1 MTDLMAVVN
10 SAIDYGYFELK
21 RIYQRNYVKGMASSL
36 ILHLSLIGVYFGVLK
51 AMEDDEAVTIRTVKI
66 MKYTDLGPPPSV
78 EQKQAAPPPPS
89 VQQAAVKPSM
99 GIPVPVPD
107 IDISPEQ
114 TMATQE
120 DLAVPSAIEGVGDA
134 GPGEI
139 EVQGN
144 TGDILSEAE
153 PGIEDFVAVEQE
165 PQKVKWVNPEYPKLA
180 KDAGIEGKVLV
191 KVLIDKEGKVKKAV
205 VIKGNEIFHESVI
218 KAAMQCTFT
227 PAIQNQKPVPVW
239 MMIPFNF
246 QLH

>member
-10 SAIDYGYFELK
+10 SAIDYGYYELK
-21 RIYQRNYVKGMASSL
+21 KIYQRNFVKGIASSL
-36 ILHLSLIGVYFGVLK
+36 ILHLSLIGLYFGVLK

-78 EQKQAAPPPPS
+78 EQKQATPPPPTI
-89 VQQAAVKPSM
+89 QQAAVKPSM

-120 DLAVPSAIEGVGDA
+120 DLAVPTAIEGVGDA
-134 GPGEI
+134 GEI
-139 EVQGN
+139 AVEGG
-144 TGDILSEAE
+144 TGDILNEAE
-153 PGIEDFVAVEQE
+153 PGMDDFVAVEQE
-165 PQKVKWVNPEYPKLA
+165 PQKVKWVNPDYPKLA

-205 VIKGNEIFHESVI
+205 IVKGNEIFHDSVM
-218 KAAMQCTFT
+218 KAALQCTFT
-227 PAIQNQKPVPVW
+227 PAIQNQKPVQVW